1 MLELEAE
8 HDQDLQS
15 EQDEQEIDQTQQE
28 DPHVSTSLQIS
39 EENIP
44 AL

>member
-15 EQDEQEIDQTQQE
+15 EQNEWKTDQILHE
-28 DPHVSTSLQIS
+28 NPPVSPSSQFS
-39 EENIP
+39 KENI
-44 AL
+44 LEL

>member
-15 EQDEQEIDQTQQE
+15 EQDEQETHRAQCEHPQ
-28 DPHVSTSLQIS
+28 VSTSLLFS
-39 EENIP
+39 EENTHE
-44 AL
+44 L